1 MKRNHANKNY
11 YLGLLLQSCGYI
23 LKKKNY
29 NKEKNNRSSFLIIFQ
44 VEHKHICH

>member
-1 MKRNHANKNY
+1 MKRNNANKNY

-23 LKKKNY
+23 LKKNC